1 MRSCLETANASFPLP
16 LERANIQRDA
26 KGLPYSINM
35 LLQDV
40 DSSFVKQLKV
50 AFHHGAYGLPVRML
64 NRVYLVLH
72 TCFLVSLLLFL
83 FAGLSNQ
90 VRHIFV

>member
-1 MRSCLETANASFPLP
+1 MRNCLETANASFPLP

-50 AFHHGAYGLPVRML
+50 AFHHGVYGLPVRTL

-72 TCFLVSLLLFL
+72 LLSDFSLFIPLRR
-83 FAGLSNQ
+83 A
-90 VRHIFV
+90 I